1 MLRPKLLLL
10 DEPFSA
16 VDPIT
21 RVGIYERFEH
31 VKSKEGVSGLLVT
44 HDLRE
49 ARRLAEYLIIL
60 QGGVVQQHGQTQAV
74 LNQPA
79 NDYVASLVASQLA

>member
-1 MLRPKLLLL
+1 MLNPALLLL

-21 RVGIYERFEH
+21 RVGIYERFEE
-31 VKSKEGVSGLLVT
+31 VQAGGVSCLLVT

-49 ARRLAEYLIIL
+49 ARRLSDYIVIVADGSVVEQGMTQEVLDHPSHEY
-60 QGGVVQQHGQTQAV
+60 VRR
-74 LNQPA
+74 
-79 NDYVASLVASQLA
+79 LVRSQLQ